1 MNNEKLAEL
10 LFPEITRTPE
20 DYEKMYPAR
29 ELAEGAV
36 VSRFAPS
43 PTGFLHFGGLFAAFI
58 GRTAAK
64 STGGVFYLRIEDTD
78 KKREIE
84 NGVSLIVDGLRD
96 FGIDFD
102 EGMISDTEQKGDYGP
117 YIQSARREIYRTFVK
132 DLVKKGLAYPCFI
145 GEDELTKIREQQEK
159 DKLLPGIYG
168 EFAIYRNISFEEAKR
183 RIDAGEQYVVRLRS
197 PGSAERRIKFKDV
210 IKGEIEMPE
219 NITDVVLLKK
229 DGMPTYHFAHCID
242 DHLMRTTHVIR
253 GDEWISSVPVHL
265 QLFAAC
271 GFRAPKYAHISP
283 IMKEENGG
291 KRKLSKRKDPE
302 AAVSFYENAGYPA
315 GAVWEYLFT
324 LANSN
329 YEDWRRANKTASCTD
344 FPFRLS
350 KMSKGGALFDIAKLN
365 DLSKTYIST
374 LTAEEVYEPAYK
386 WAQKNDK
393 VLSERLKDREYA
405 LKVLGVERGNA
416 KPRKDIAK
424 WDELR
429 DYTEYYYEAPTERV
443 YPENLSK
450 DEIAVILREYTL
462 IYTKELTAEDWFP
475 ALRDM
480 AEKLG
485 YAKTPKLYKQSP
497 ESFKGHVGDVS
508 TAVRIAITGRSN
520 TPDLFWISEVLGYDE
535 VQKRLAD
542 AIDRL

>member
-1 MNNEKLAEL
+1 MDNKKMAEL
-10 LFPEITRTPE
+10 LFPEITKTTE
-20 DYEKMYPAR
+20 EYEKQYPPR
-29 ELAEGAV
+29 DLKEGAV

-43 PTGFLHFGGLFAAFI
+43 PTGFLHFGGLFAAFV
-58 GRTAAK
+58 GKAAAR
-64 STGGVFYLRIEDTD
+64 STGGIFYLRIEDTD

-84 NGVSLIVDGLRD
+84 NGVSLIVDGLRN

-102 EGMISDTEQKGDYGP
+102 EGMLSDTEYKGEYGP
-117 YIQSARREIYRTFVK
+117 YIQSARREIYRTYVK
-132 DLVKKGLAYPCFI
+132 ELVEKGMAYPCFI
-145 GEDELTKIREQQEK
+145 TEEELGAIREKQEAEK
-159 DKLLPGIYG
+159 VLPGIYG
-168 EFAIYRNISFEEAKR
+168 EYAIYRDISCEEAQR
-183 RIDAGEQYVVRLRS
+183 RIANGEQYVIRLRS
-197 PGSAERRIKFKDV
+197 PGSSDRRIKFKDI

-283 IMKEENGG
+283 IMKEENCG

-315 GAVWEYLFT
+315 GAVWEYLYT
-324 LANSN
+324 LANST
-329 YEDWRRANKTASCTD
+329 YEDWRRANKTADCSE
-344 FPFRLS
+344 FPFKLA
-350 KMSKGGALFDIAKLN
+350 KMGKGGALFDIAKLN

-374 LTAEEVYEPAYK
+374 LDADEVYDAAYK
-386 WAQKNDK
+386 WAQKNDET
-393 VLSERLKDREYA
+393 LAERLENREYA
-405 LKVLGVERGNA
+405 IKVLGVERGNA

-429 DYTEYYYEAPTERV
+429 DYTEYYFVRPTERS
-443 YPENLSK
+443 YPENISR
-450 DEIAVILREYTL
+450 EEVAAILAGYTE
-462 IYTKELTAEDWFP
+462 IYTPEMTAEEWFP
-475 ALRDM
+475 SLRDM
-480 AEKLG
+480 AEKMG
-485 YAKTPKLYKQSP
+485 YAKTPKLYRESP

-508 TAVRIAITGRSN
+508 TVVRIAITGRSN
-520 TPDLFWISEVLGYDE
+520 TPDLFWISQVLGYDE
-535 VQKRLAD
+535 VMKRLSD
-542 AIDRL
+542 AAESL

>member
-168 EFAIYRNISFEEAKR
+168 EFAIYRDISFEEAKR

-393 VLSERLKDREYA
+393 VLSERLKDRGYA

-429 DYTEYYYEAPTERV
+429 DYTEYYFEAPTERV

>member
-145 GEDELTKIREQQEK
+145 GEDELAKIREQQEK
-159 DKLLPGIYG
+159 DKRLPGIYG
-168 EFAIYRNISFEEAKR
+168 EFAIYRDISFEEAKR

-197 PGSAERRIKFKDV
+197 PGCTERRIKFKDV

-344 FPFRLS
+344 FPFKLS

-365 DLSKTYIST
+365 DLSKTYISA
-374 LTAEEVYEPAYK
+374 LTAEEVYKPAYK

-393 VLSERLKDREYA
+393 VLSERLQDREYA

-429 DYTEYYYEAPTERV
+429 DYTEYYFEAPTERV

-450 DEIAVILREYTL
+450 DEIAVILSEYTL

-520 TPDLFWISEVLGYDE
+520 TPDLFWISGVLGYDE